1 MEAKGERMDGERAR
15 HGSVEAYRETRSG
28 EARPSVGAAKPA

>member
-1 MEAKGERMDGERAR
+1 MEAEGKRMDGERAR
-15 HGSVEAYRETRSG
+15 HRGVEAYREARNG